1 MQHFQT
7 QLKQGCFFDYF
18 EINHTSF
25 VMNMRYLW
33 PLFMGSLC
41 SRPPALCLVPGP
53 GPQFVFANPGP
64 QFVFTDLGPQ
74 FVFTGPGSQF
84 IFTSPGHHFVFTGR
98 GTKFVFP
105 GSDPSLCLPQIC
117 IYGRSSMPE
126 FAYTDLVSPI
136 YIYWSW
142 PTIST
147 HTGC

>member
-74 FVFTGPGSQF
+74 FVFTGLGPQ
-84 IFTSPGHHFVFTGR
+84 FVFTGP
-98 GTKFVFP
+98 GPQFVFTDP
-105 GSDPSLCLPQIC
+105 GPQFGFTGHDQKQFIYRPCSLNCIYQSWPRLWPPIC
-117 IYGRSSMPE
+117 IYQSRSRFYYYHS
-126 FAYTDLVSPI
+126 Y
-136 YIYWSW
+136 Y
-142 PTIST
+142 
-147 HTGC
+147 